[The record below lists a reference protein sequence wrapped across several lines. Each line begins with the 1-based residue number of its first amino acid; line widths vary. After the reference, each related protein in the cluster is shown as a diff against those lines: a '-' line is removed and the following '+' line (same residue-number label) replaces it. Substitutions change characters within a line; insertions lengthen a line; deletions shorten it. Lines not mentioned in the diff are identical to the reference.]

1 MNSFSNREISIVIWV
16 VIFLVYALYNK
27 KIRKSFGNLVKFAFQ
42 IKLIVPFVLLVAYV
56 SVVVTFLNKVKLWDT
71 DLIKE
76 TLIWFFLSGIS
87 LAFSFVSNYPEKG
100 ILKTIV
106 VDNVKVIIL
115 LEFIVDDF
123 TLSLPVEL
131 AIIPIM
137 TFVIGIDAVAKMDE
151 KYKSVANIT
160 TGIQSIFGLTIIT
173 FAIIQ
178 AINNYQ
184 LLGTID
190 SIRQIMLAPILSTA
204 LVPFIYILLVLTT
217 YELLFLQI
225 TMNKNKEYG
234 VGKYAK
240 RRLISLLKLN
250 LRKSREFLKI
260 HRLELFQLR
269 TKEDVD
275 NLIDSEK

>member
-1 MNSFSNREISIVIWV
+1 MNSFSNREISIFIWV

-27 KIRKSFGNLVKFAFQ
+27 KVRKSFVNLFKFAFQ

-56 SVVVTFLNKVKLWDT
+56 SVVVTFLKYVELWDT

-76 TLIWFFLSGIS
+76 TLLWFFLSGIS
-87 LAFSFVSNYPEKG
+87 LALSFVSNYSEKG

-137 TFVIGIDAVAKMDE
+137 TFVIGIDAVAKMDD

-240 RRLISLLKLN
+240 RRMISLLKLN
-250 LRKSREFLKI
+250 LRKSRDFLKI

-275 NLIDSEK
+275 NLIDSGK